1 MLLTA
6 NLPRNLPVKKIVNR
20 LRFDRIMVMSPWP
33 RFLAHPV
40 VWLLL
45 LAYFVVPQTV
55 DGWVG
60 LSTVVRLCIPCPN
73 CILKWLSREHNCL
86 WRDSSLDALT
96 LQQVMLL
103 LDYCNLSSR
112 CVTSASLLMSE
123 RILEGKHVVFTA
135 QRYVMAVWLWLLY
148 AMTIVCVPVCLS
160 IRPTPG
166 DVVSNRLNLLLF
178 IIYYNN
184 LLLWLWTCFL

>member
-1 MLLTA
+1 
-6 NLPRNLPVKKIVNR
+6 
-20 LRFDRIMVMSPWP
+20 MVMSPWP

-103 LDYCNLSSR
+103 LDYCNLTSR

-123 RILEGKHVVFTA
+123 RIIEGKHVVFTA
-135 QRYVMAVWLWLLY
+135 QRYVMVVWLWFCTLWLLSACPSVCPSVRHL
-148 AMTIVCVPVCLS
+148 AMLYLIGLTYYY
-160 IRPTPG
+160 
-166 DVVSNRLNLLLF
+166 LLF
-178 IIYYNN
+178 IITTYYCDCERVFCNS
-184 LLLWLWTCFL
+184 LYFMFLHFILYCGQL